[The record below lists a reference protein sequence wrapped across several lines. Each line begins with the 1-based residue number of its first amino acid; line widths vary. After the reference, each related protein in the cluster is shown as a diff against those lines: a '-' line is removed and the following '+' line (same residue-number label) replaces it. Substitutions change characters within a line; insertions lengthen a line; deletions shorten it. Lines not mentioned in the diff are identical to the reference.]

1 VFGRTANPDNPD
13 PKPQGTRSEKSSAAS
28 NPGAQ
33 FSVIGPDLSIIGQR
47 ITLVCKSS
55 LTVTGEVLG
64 DINGSEVTVGETG
77 RVTGIITARTIS
89 VHGTVQGAL
98 RAESVTLHSTADIE
112 GDIIQKNLVIAEG
125 AKFDGRV
132 RAVNDPSE
140 IEPVFDVA
148 ALNAAAFS
156 P

>member
-1 VFGRTANPDNPD
+1 MFGRTLNPDNPE
-13 PKPQGTRSEKSSAAS
+13 PKPQGTRSGPPAS
-28 NPGAQ
+28 NPSGQ
-33 FSVIGPDLSIIGQR
+33 SSVIGPDLSIIGQR

-98 RAESVTLHSTADIE
+98 RAESVTLHSTANIE

-148 ALNAAAFS
+148 ALNAAAFA

>member
-1 VFGRTANPDNPD
+1 VFGRTLNPDNPE
-13 PKPQGTRSEKSSAAS
+13 PKSQGTRSGPPAS

-33 FSVIGPDLSIIGQR
+33 SSVIGPDLSIIGQR

-64 DINGSEVTVGETG
+64 DINGSDVTVGETG

-98 RAESVTLHSTADIE
+98 RAESVTLHSTANIE

-148 ALNAAAFS
+148 ALNAAALT